1 MIYSLFSRRQLL
13 SMLWWQQPRYKD
25 RDAIIADGSIRSGKT
40 VSMTDGFV
48 LWSMSCFNHQSFAI
62 CGKTIE
68 SLRRNVI
75 LPLRD
80 WLPGDFTIVEKRN
93 ENRLIISTSDG
104 KENSYHLF
112 GGRDESS
119 YMLIQGMTLAGVMF
133 DEVALMPRSFVEQAC
148 ARCSVPGSK
157 YWFNCNPHSPEHWFY
172 KEWVKK
178 HKEKNALRLHF
189 TMDDNLAL
197 DASIKARYE
206 SMYSGVFYQR
216 YIKGLWV
223 LAEGVIYQ
231 AFTKDSIV
239 PTVPRNYTKY
249 YISMDYGIQN
259 PTAMLLFG
267 LCDGVWYQVNEFYH
281 SGRESGQQKTD
292 EEYYDDLCGLAGDLP
307 VRDLIIDP
315 SASSF
320 IALVR
325 KNGRFRVRKAN
336 NDVLDGIQHTATM
349 IQEKRLLVNDC
360 CERTIQEYGLY
371 SWQEKTSNGADKPI
385 KENDHAMDATRY
397 FVNTT
402 KVWKP
407 KDDYVPLLER
417 RNIQRGGYLIR

>member
-1 MIYSLFSRRQLL
+1 MIYSEFSRRQLM

-40 VSMTDGFV
+40 VSMTVGFV
-48 LWSMSCFNHQSFAI
+48 LWSMTCFDHQAFAI

-80 WLPGDFTIVEKRN
+80 WLPGDFTLVEKRN
-93 ENRLIISTSDG
+93 ENRLIISTEDG
-104 KENSYHLF
+104 RENSYHLF

-157 YWFNCNPHSPEHWFY
+157 YWFNCNPGSPEHWFY

-178 HKEKNALRLHF
+178 RKEKNALRLHF

-231 AFTKDSIV
+231 AFTAESIV
-239 PTVPRNYTKY
+239 PAVPRPYSKY
-249 YISMDYGIQN
+249 CVSMDYGIQN

-267 LCDGVWYQVNEFYH
+267 LCDGVWYQVDEFYH

-292 EEYYDDLCGLAGDLP
+292 EEYYDDLCELVGDLP
-307 VRDLIIDP
+307 D
-315 SASSF
+315 
-320 IALVR
+320 
-325 KNGRFRVRKAN
+325 
-336 NDVLDGIQHTATM
+336 TATM
-349 IQEKRLLVNDC
+349 IQEHRLLVNDC
-360 CERTIQEYGLY
+360 CTRTIQEYGLY
-371 SWQEKTSNGADKPI
+371 SWQEKTNNGADKPI

-402 KVWKP
+402 KAWKP
-407 KDDYVPLLER
+407 KDNYTPLLER
-417 RNIQRGGYLIR
+417 KGLQRGGYAIR

>member
-1 MIYSLFSRRQLL
+1 
-13 SMLWWQQPRYKD
+13 
-25 RDAIIADGSIRSGKT
+25 
-40 VSMTDGFV
+40 
-48 LWSMSCFNHQSFAI
+48 
-62 CGKTIE
+62 
-68 SLRRNVI
+68 
-75 LPLRD
+75 
-80 WLPGDFTIVEKRN
+80 
-93 ENRLIISTSDG
+93 
-104 KENSYHLF
+104 
-112 GGRDESS
+112 
-119 YMLIQGMTLAGVMF
+119 MLIQGMTLAGVMF

-157 YWFNCNPHSPEHWFY
+157 YWFNCNPGSPEHWFY

-231 AFTKDSIV
+231 AFTTESIV
-239 PTVPRNYTKY
+239 PAVPRPYSKY
-249 YISMDYGIQN
+249 CVSMDYGIQN

-267 LCDGVWYQVNEFYH
+267 LCDGVWYQVDEFYH

-292 EEYYDDLCGLAGDLP
+292 EEYYDDLCELVGDLP
-307 VRDLIIDP
+307 VRELIIDP

-325 KNGRFRVRKAN
+325 KRGRFRVRKAN

-349 IQEKRLLVNDC
+349 IQEHRLLVNDC
-360 CERTIQEYGLY
+360 CTRTIQEYGLY
-371 SWQEKTSNGADKPI
+371 SWQEKTNNGTDKPI

-402 KVWKP
+402 KAWKP
-407 KDDYVPLLER
+407 KDNYTPLLER
-417 RNIQRGGYLIR
+417 NGLQRGGYAIR

>member
-1 MIYSLFSRRQLL
+1 MIYSQFSRRQLL
-13 SMLWWQQPRYKD
+13 AMLWWAQPVHKD
-25 RDAIIADGSIRSGKT
+25 RDAVIADGSIRSGKT
-40 VSMTDGFV
+40 VSMTVGFV
-48 LWSMSCFNHQSFAI
+48 LWSMSTFNNQLFAI

-68 SLRRNVI
+68 SLRRNII
-75 LPLRD
+75 LQMHD
-80 WLPGDFTIVEKRN
+80 WLPADFSIVERRS
-93 ENRLIISTSDG
+93 ENKLIITSNG
-104 KENSYHLF
+104 RKNTYHMF

-133 DEVALMPRSFVEQAC
+133 DEVALMPRTFVEQAQ

-157 YWFNCNPHSPEHWFY
+157 YWFNCNPGSPEHWFY

-178 HKEKNALRLHF
+178 HKEKNTLRLHF
-189 TMDDNLAL
+189 TMDDNFAL
-197 DASIKARYE
+197 DPKIKARYE

-231 AFTKDSIV
+231 AFTKDHIV
-239 PTVPRNYTKY
+239 PTVPRKYTKY
-249 YISMDYGIQN
+249 YASMDYGIQN
-259 PTAMLLFG
+259 PTAILLFG
-267 LCDGVWYQVNEFYH
+267 LYKGVWYQIKEFYH
-281 SGRESGQQKTD
+281 SGRDTGKQKTD
-292 EEYYDDLCGLAGDLP
+292 EEYYDDLCTLVGDLP
-307 VRDLIIDP
+307 VDTLIIDP

-325 KNGRFRVRKAN
+325 KRKRFRVRKAN

-349 IQEKRLLVNDC
+349 LQECQLLVNDC
-360 CERTIQEYGLY
+360 CEHTIQEFGLY
-371 SWQEKTSNGADKPI
+371 SWQQNKTGGADKPI
-385 KENDHAMDATRY
+385 KENDHAMDAVRY

-402 KVWKP
+402 KAWKP

-417 RNIQRGGYLIR
+417 RGGYR

>member
-1 MIYSLFSRRQLL
+1 
-13 SMLWWQQPRYKD
+13 
-25 RDAIIADGSIRSGKT
+25 
-40 VSMTDGFV
+40 
-48 LWSMSCFNHQSFAI
+48 
-62 CGKTIE
+62 
-68 SLRRNVI
+68 
-75 LPLRD
+75 
-80 WLPGDFTIVEKRN
+80 
-93 ENRLIISTSDG
+93 
-104 KENSYHLF
+104 
-112 GGRDESS
+112 
-119 YMLIQGMTLAGVMF
+119 MLIQGMTLAGVMF

-148 ARCSVPGSK
+148 ARCSVPNSK
-157 YWFNCNPHSPEHWFY
+157 YWFNCNPSSPEHWFY

-231 AFTKDSIV
+231 AFTAESIV
-239 PTVPRNYTKY
+239 PTVPRDYSKY
-249 YISMDYGIQN
+249 IVSMDYGIQN

-267 LCDGVWYQVNEFYH
+267 LCDGVWYQVDEFYH
-281 SGRESGQQKTD
+281 SGRETGQQKTD
-292 EEYYDDLCGLAGDLP
+292 EEYYQDLCELVGDLP
-307 VRDLIIDP
+307 VRELIIDP

-325 KNGRFRVRKAN
+325 KSNRFKVRKAN
-336 NDVLDGIQHTATM
+336 NDVLDGIQHTSTI
-349 IQEKRLLVNDC
+349 IQERKLLVNDC
-360 CERTIQEYGLY
+360 CTRTIQEYGLY
-371 SWQEKTSNGADKPI
+371 SWQEKSTNGQDKPI

-402 KVWKP
+402 KAWKP
-407 KDDYVPLLER
+407 KDDYVPLIER
-417 RNIQRGGYLIR
+417 SYMRRGGYAIR